1 MKIVT
6 WNVNGIRAR
15 GKQVEELVSTVSPD
29 ILCLQEI
36 KATPEQVEE
45 DVCYLPELQ
54 NHWHGAKGGYSGVS
68 VHVRRKLG
76 AATFDVPPSLDR
88 ETRVV
93 VAAVAGLRVASIYA
107 PNGGKDFDAKLVFYK
122 DFATWAGEMAKTGE
136 PLVVTGDL
144 NIAHSDLD
152 LHPSQRKPG
161 VIGQRPEERA
171 LFAQMLAAGG
181 LVDAC
186 RLVHPDADRLFTWWP
201 YWRNARQNNLGW
213 RIDYVL
219 VSKALQERVKDA
231 NVLVAFGTS
240 DHAPF
245 FVDLDWPSAA
255 TAAP

>member
-15 GKQVEELVSTVSPD
+15 GKQVEELVGTIAPD

-36 KATPEQVEE
+36 KATPEQIEE

-76 AATFDVPPSLDR
+76 KPRFSSPAPLDR
-88 ETRVV
+88 ETRVC
-93 VAAVAGLRVASIYA
+93 VAELPGLRVASVYA
-107 PNGGKDFDAKLVFYK
+107 PNGGKDYPAKLAFYN
-122 DFATWAGEMAKTGE
+122 DFIAFAAAALQRDE
-136 PLVVTGDL
+136 PLVIVGDL

-152 LHPSQRKPG
+152 LHPTQRKEG
-161 VIGQRPEERA
+161 VIGQLPEERA
-171 LFAQMLAAGG
+171 LFSRLLAEGQ
-181 LVDAC
+181 LVDTMRA
-186 RLVHPDADRLFTWWP
+186 LHPDADRLFTWWP
-201 YWRNARQNNLGW
+201 YWKNARANNLGW

-219 VSKALQERVKDA
+219 VSRALAPRIRDA
-231 NVLVAFGTS
+231 NVLAEFGTS

-245 FVDLDWPSAA
+245 YVELADA
-255 TAAP
+255 

>member
-15 GKQVEELVSTVSPD
+15 GKQVEELVSTVAPD

-54 NHWHGAKGGYSGVS
+54 NYWHGAKGGYSGVS

-76 AATFDVPPSLDR
+76 IATFDAPAPLDR

-93 VAAVAGLRVASIYA
+93 VAEVGGLRVASVYA

-122 DFATWAGEMAKTGE
+122 DFVAWAGAMAEAGQ
-136 PLVVTGDL
+136 PLVITGDL
-144 NIAHSDLD
+144 NIAHADLD

-171 LFAQMLAAGG
+171 LFSQLLAKGG

-186 RLVHPDADRLFTWWP
+186 RLMHPDADRLFTWWP
-201 YWRNARQNNLGW
+201 YWRGARQNNLGW
-213 RIDYVL
+213 RIDYAL
-219 VSKALQERVKDA
+219 ISMALQNRVQDA
-231 NVLVAFGTS
+231 NVLAAFGTS

-245 FVDLDWPSAA
+245 FLDLDWP
-255 TAAP
+255 TAGA